1 MPRGKASAMMKEA
14 EREIA
19 GYAREREHTAAHR
32 PQVVMLL
39 ANDFVH
45 DTRVYK
51 EACSLIG
58 WGCDVHVLAMGG
70 LDLPKY
76 ERNDG
81 IHVHRVARSTRLLW
95 ILPVALACW
104 WCRPVLRYLFSAP
117 GAGDQRQYARGLRA
131 FALRLWSMI
140 RTLLLRMR
148 WVAGRIWKLFLYLF
162 GSPAVITVQR
172 RLKRLFPTSFRL
184 LACNIQFARK
194 ALALKPDIVQS
205 HDLNTLMTGVIVK
218 RLTGIPLVYDSH
230 ELFLERNLGDR
241 SRAWDKAVWAPIER
255 FCIRKCDAV
264 LSVSES
270 ICRHLARQY
279 NIPKPYLIRNVQPY
293 EPPPAPTTI
302 LADEL
307 GISRDRPI
315 VLFPGAITFNRGL
328 EVMIDSAPF
337 LNGAVYVIMGYAR
350 NPSYLESLKQR
361 ARELGQLNRR
371 VFFREAVPIDQ
382 VVRYSASA
390 DLGIIPTPNVCLSY
404 YYGLGNKH
412 FHLLMAGVPL
422 VTSDHPEQ
430 RMLIETYAVGAIF
443 DETDPQDIARVVNDT
458 LTNRGA
464 LEEMRQRCLVAAK
477 SLNWEHEE
485 KKLRQ
490 VFSALAG
497 LPTSQEPNAVLSA
510 ATTSIGT
517 ATCGKIP
524 LQAR

>member
-1 MPRGKASAMMKEA
+1 
-14 EREIA
+14 
-19 GYAREREHTAAHR
+19 
-32 PQVVMLL
+32 
-39 ANDFVH
+39 
-45 DTRVYK
+45 
-51 EACSLIG
+51 
-58 WGCDVHVLAMGG
+58 
-70 LDLPKY
+70 
-76 ERNDG
+76 
-81 IHVHRVARSTRLLW
+81 
-95 ILPVALACW
+95 
-104 WCRPVLRYLFSAP
+104 
-117 GAGDQRQYARGLRA
+117 
-131 FALRLWSMI
+131 MI

-148 WVAGRIWKLFLYLF
+148 LAAGRIWKLFLYLF
-162 GSPAVITVQR
+162 GSPAVIVVQR
-172 RLKRLFPTSFRL
+172 RLKRLKRLFPPSFGL

-205 HDLNTLMTGVIVK
+205 HDLNTLLAGAIVK

-241 SRAWDKAVWAPIER
+241 SRAWDRIVWAPIER

-279 NIPKPYLIRNVQPY
+279 NIPKPHLIRNVQPY

-315 VLFPGAITFNRGL
+315 VLSPGAITFNRGL
-328 EVMIDSAPF
+328 EMMIDSAPF
-337 LNGAVYVIMGYAR
+337 LNGAVYVIMGYAQ
-350 NPSYLESLKQR
+350 NPRYLESLEQR
-361 ARELGQLNRR
+361 ARDLGQLNRC

-422 VTSDHPEQ
+422 VASDHPEQ

-458 LTNRGA
+458 LTNRRA

-490 VFSALAG
+490 VFSALPG
-497 LPTSQEPNAVLSA
+497 LRTSQVPNAVLSA